1 MTLAQLNDDNDRRST
16 GSLTVLALPDSATS
30 KHLPDRDVICL
41 DDDFTMARSDAAKS
55 ADLSKADNCLEFG
68 QSTNSKPGTSA
79 TQKQIDIPTFFAD
92 LKKSRGKRA
101 SLDEN
106 SNSVSACLKSTAE
119 NVDDDNSKLSAFDLG
134 LSQTEKTKDA
144 VKQWLISSSTC
155 ASENETE
162 TGNSNDLSV
171 EFIGQ
176 DDATKTTGLLKC
188 KQTSNSGKAKVDDAR
203 KDRRPKNT
211 AATQRS
217 SNTRTSASKANDAA
231 TTATQRS
238 SNTRTSASKANDA
251 ATTATQRSSNTCTSA
266 SKANEA
272 ATTANLNTNKFYQA
286 MSSDDTLTPTV
297 LVTSSHADSSIEVSG
312 EMFGILNTT
321 VDYVTGDAGGGGAE
335 VTSSNDDAAARQ
347 SAKKR
352 KSLNAGE
359 DTTGRI

>member
-16 GSLTVLALPDSATS
+16 GSLTVLALPDSSTC

-188 KQTSNSGKAKVDDAR
+188 KQTSNSGKAKVDGAR
-203 KDRRPKNT
+203 KDRRSKNT

-217 SNTRTSASKANDAA
+217 SNKRTSASKANDAV

-238 SNTRTSASKANDA
+238 SNTRTSASKAND
-251 ATTATQRSSNTCTSA
+251 
-266 SKANEA
+266 A

-335 VTSSNDDAAARQ
+335 VTSSNDDAAVRQ